1 MRRAIYPGTFD
12 PITNGH
18 LDIIRRACHLF
29 DELVVGVA
37 ANPQKTPFF
46 SMSEREAMVRESVAG
61 IDGVEVIG
69 FEGLLV
75 ELVERYEAAAIV
87 RGLRAVSD
95 FEYEFQM
102 ALMNRVLHAR
112 AETVYLMPS
121 AEYIYVSS
129 TIIKNIAAH
138 GGDVSQFV
146 PESVEKRLL
155 ARRRS
160 QEK

>member
-18 LDIIRRACHLF
+18 LDIVHRACRLF
-29 DELVVGVA
+29 DELIIAVA
-37 ANPQKTPFF
+37 ANPQKTPMF
-46 SMSEREAMVRESVAG
+46 SLKEREEMLRESLG
-61 IDGVEVIG
+61 DFDGVQVIG

-75 ELVERYEAAAIV
+75 DLLDRYDVAAIV

-95 FEYEFQM
+95 FEFEFQM
-102 ALMNRVLHAR
+102 ALMNRELHAK

-129 TIIKNIAAH
+129 TLIKNVSLH
-138 GGDVSQFV
+138 GGDVSRFV
-146 PESVEKRLL
+146 PDAVNRMLA
-155 ARRRS
+155 ARRKAS
-160 QEK
+160 E